1 MGHIDRE
8 LLSATV
14 LVLEGFTEWTLFTPG
29 VQLIAVVFC
38 VRLIVEGFL
47 HLLQTHVVLLLL
59 GILLYMSRF
68 LSAISSKNYIYK
80 IPRF

>member
-1 MGHIDRE
+1 MGHIDGE

-14 LVLEGFTEWTLFTPG
+14 LVLKGFTGWTLFTPG

-47 HLLQTHVVLLLL
+47 HLLQTHVVL
-59 GILLYMSRF
+59 
-68 LSAISSKNYIYK
+68 
-80 IPRF
+80 